1 MSSPRILL
9 LLAALSLLPA
19 ACAFRPAPAAPQLLL
34 LGEVHDNAAGHALRL
49 AELRRRIESG
59 WRPAI
64 AMEQFDTERQAELSA
79 AQQRCGPDAA
89 CVIAAAEGNA
99 RWDWPLYAPVI
110 ELAQQYRL
118 PLLAANLSRN
128 AAAAIVRG
136 QPASGRD
143 AELLSGHSLNALP
156 ANLLASQTEAVRSG
170 HCDLL
175 PERILPGM
183 ARAQIARDIVM
194 AEVLLRAGRDAV
206 LLAGNGHV
214 RRDLGVPRWLPAAG
228 VETVGYSEQASP
240 PGQFHREQ
248 LLPAQPRPDP
258 CAQLAQPAR

>member
-1 MSSPRILL
+1 MLSRLGICLFLALAGCASHTPLSAPR
-9 LLAALSLLPA
+9 
-19 ACAFRPAPAAPQLLL
+19 LLL
-34 LGEVHDNAAGHALRL
+34 LGEVHDNATGHAMRL

-64 AMEQFDTERQAELSA
+64 ALEQFDTERQAELSA
-79 AQQRCGPDAA
+79 AQQRCGLDAA

-118 PLLAANLSRN
+118 PLLAANLSRS

-136 QPASGRD
+136 QPASGLD
-143 AELLSGHSLNALP
+143 AELLAGHSLNALP
-156 ANLLASQTEAVRSG
+156 ADLLASQTEAVRSG
-170 HCDLL
+170 HCNLL
-175 PERILPGM
+175 PERLLPGM

-228 VETVGYSEQASP
+228 VETIGYSEQASA

-248 LLPAQPRPDP
+248 LLPAPPRPDP
-258 CAQLAQPAR
+258 CAQLGKPPG